1 MKGMDVEK
9 TFQLDQHEVQYSAML
24 EQELQESLARVATLM
39 LELEAAKT
47 NLQMSQERNRSF
59 VRTIVVHRGLDQ
71 VQAAR
76 ITRGNLVCSLPDV
89 SPETIPQRVNG
100 VETGTAGWHHTV

>member
-1 MKGMDVEK
+1 MEK
-9 TFQLDQHEVQYSAML
+9 TFQLDQHEVQYSLTL

-59 VRTIVVHRGLDQ
+59 VRIIVMHRGIDQ

-76 ITRGNLVCSLPDV
+76 IQRGNLVCSLPDV
-89 SPETIPQRVNG
+89 LPEPTPQRVNG
-100 VETGTAGWHHTV
+100 AETSTVGWHHTV